1 MDGVN
6 GLEPRT
12 VYLAP
17 VSIADAEKRAADL
30 GVTPGQFLRMVL
42 TGKQPPLKA

>member
-1 MDGVN
+1 MDAVN

-17 VSIADAEKRAADL
+17 VSIEDAEKRARDDGITA
-30 GVTPGQFLRMVL
+30 GQYLRLVL
-42 TGKQPPLKA
+42 TGKRPPLKS